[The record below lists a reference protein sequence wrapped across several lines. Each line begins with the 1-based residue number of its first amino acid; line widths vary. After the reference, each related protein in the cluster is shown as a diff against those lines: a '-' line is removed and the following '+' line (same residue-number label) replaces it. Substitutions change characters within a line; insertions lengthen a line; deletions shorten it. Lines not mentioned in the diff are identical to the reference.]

1 MIDKVLL
8 LISNMPQYPKN
19 VENLFNEYIN
29 DIREWFKYNNKF
41 GLDGHEFES
50 SFYTKV
56 IEKDTLS
63 FFDPNANIE
72 FKTWLEK
79 VLYHHYTDLLRHE
92 FAKKNLP
99 DRDSIDDYDERFAH
113 VLETKISYEPD
124 HFLKPEFKKICAL
137 IIKLMPVKNRVL
149 VKLKLYYLGI
159 FSFDDEEF
167 KFMHETTGLDNE
179 QIIKFI
185 ENQKYDNGKIS
196 GSNIAYLTGYAEGS
210 VTTLFKRI
218 VENDILIPY
227 KIKNT

>member
-99 DRDSIDDYDERFAH
+99 DRDSIDEICSALSQFKSAKTRKKSWNQ
-113 VLETKISYEPD
+113 LE
-124 HFLKPEFKKICAL
+124 
-137 IIKLMPVKNRVL
+137 L
-149 VKLKLYYLGI
+149 VEGGVW
-159 FSFDDEEF
+159 
-167 KFMHETTGLDNE
+167 H
-179 QIIKFI
+179 
-185 ENQKYDNGKIS
+185 S
-196 GSNIAYLTGYAEGS
+196 GRRSCTSRYC
-210 VTTLFKRI
+210 F
-218 VENDILIPY
+218 
-227 KIKNT
+227 